1 MKNLLS
7 FVAST
12 AVDLAKGNHVPT
24 ITRESVRRY
33 IGGESVS
40 DELIDHAIDILFA
53 IDSSL
58 DVERHTMS
66 NLRYNEVTGEFE
78 EA

>member
-12 AVDLAKGNHVPT
+12 AVDLAKGNHIPP

-40 DELIDHAIDILFA
+40 DDLIDHAIDVLLA

-58 DVERHTMS
+58 DIERSAMH
-66 NLRYNEVTGEFE
+66 NLHYNEATGEFE

>member
-12 AVDLAKGNHVPT
+12 AADIAKGNHIPP

-40 DELIDHAIDILFA
+40 DDLIDHAIDVLFA

-58 DVERHTMS
+58 DIESGAMH
-66 NLRYNEVTGEFE
+66 YNEITGDFE

>member
-12 AVDLAKGNHVPT
+12 AVDLAKGNHIPP

-33 IGGESVS
+33 IGDESVS
-40 DELIDHAIDILFA
+40 DELIDHAIDVLFA
-53 IDSSL
+53 IDSNL